1 MKTQE
6 DMTSVTA
13 TAVDS
18 AAENNKEVDAPCVD
32 GHANILAVQREVA
45 AAPQIQMDVIHH
57 FSKGLYARE
66 LHIPKG
72 TILVGKTH
80 RFENLNII
88 SKGEISVYTD
98 EGIRRISAP
107 CTIVS
112 PPGTKRVGYAH
123 EDTVW
128 TSIHATNETDV
139 DVIEKEVIAEDCCVL
154 PIEEQI
160 VNFLKGE

>member
-1 MKTQE
+1 MKTAE
-6 DMTSVTA
+6 DTASVTEA
-13 TAVDS
+13 TVNSSAEDIKEIDTPLVDR
-18 AAENNKEVDAPCVD
+18 
-32 GHANILAVQREVA
+32 HANILAIQREVA
-45 AAPQIQMDVIHH
+45 AAPQIELHVVHH

-98 EGIRRISAP
+98 EGIKRITAP
-107 CTIVS
+107 FAIVS
-112 PPGTKRVGYAH
+112 PPGVKRVGYAH

-139 DVIEKEVIAEDCCVL
+139 DEIEKEVIADDVIDQS
-154 PIEEQI
+154 IEEQI
-160 VNFLKGE
+160 NNLLKE

>member
-1 MKTQE
+1 MKTPE
-6 DMTSVTA
+6 DTASVTDA
-13 TAVDS
+13 TVDS
-18 AAENNKEVDAPCVD
+18 SADNSKEIDTPSVDC
-32 GHANILAVQREVA
+32 HANILAIQQEVA
-45 AAPQIQMDVIHH
+45 AAPQIEMHVIHH

-98 EGIRRISAP
+98 EGVKRIAAP

-139 DVIEKEVIAEDCCVL
+139 DAIENEVIADDVIGQS
-154 PIEEQI
+154 IEEQI
-160 VNFLKGE
+160 NNLLKE

>member
-1 MKTQE
+1 MVASASENSEQI
-6 DMTSVTA
+6 DIA
-13 TAVDS
+13 RVDH
-18 AAENNKEVDAPCVD
+18 
-32 GHANILAVQREVA
+32 HANILAMQQEVA
-45 AAPQIQMDVIHH
+45 AAPQIQMHVVHH

-88 SKGEISVYTD
+88 SKGEISVYTE
-98 EGIRRISAP
+98 EGVRRIVAP

-128 TSIHATNETDV
+128 TTIHATNETDI
-139 DVIEKEVIAEDCCVL
+139 DEIENEVIVDDETVCVIDEKIASL
-154 PIEEQI
+154 
-160 VNFLKGE
+160 LKG